1 MSDSIESIEK
11 FDPVLFAVELCEAND
26 LEIDETKITF
36 RKGWAEIFEIFITD
50 ICNQQVKILLVSDRF
65 KFLEIDVDMG
75 VCDKPELV
83 YNLIQKAKYYS
94 LKTCANCEKVKGDN
108 GNLLCD
114 SCNKKAAAIGAT
126 GTWLDGFGGDR
137 WND

>member
-1 MSDSIESIEK
+1 MSESTEVGEE
-11 FDPVLFAVELCEAND
+11 FDPRKFAMELCEAND
-26 LEIDETKITF
+26 LEIDEANVTF

-75 VCDKPELV
+75 VCDKPALV

-94 LKTCANCEKVKGDN
+94 LKTCAYCEKVKGQN
-108 GNLLCD
+108 GLLLCD
-114 SCNKKAAAIGAT
+114 SCNKKTAKIGAT
-126 GTWLDGFGGDR
+126 GTWLDDFGGRHD
-137 WND
+137 